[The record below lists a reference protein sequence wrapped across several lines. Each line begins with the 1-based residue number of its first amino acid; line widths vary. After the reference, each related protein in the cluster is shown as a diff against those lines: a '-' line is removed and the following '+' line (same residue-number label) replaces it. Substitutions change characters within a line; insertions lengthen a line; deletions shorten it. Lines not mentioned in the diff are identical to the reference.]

1 MHRRREEMRTTSREE
16 VLSILALA
24 GLKPTRT
31 WELAN
36 GYWPDAPDYDDV
48 RYPWWLAQTSIGL
61 IRIGRR
67 KRVIA
72 IDWEA
77 TAIEAVVTKD
87 DVTKGPKMVHAWETA
102 KAVEYLQRLREM
114 TTPGRDVPC
123 RKDFPHVKPCGPSPD
138 GDPLACAC
146 GCAADDVFCTST
158 P

>member
-1 MHRRREEMRTTSREE
+1 MVLAECAWTSAWGRIRASKNDRRAILRAETTKAGTMDEYERGRAMHRRREEMRTTSREE

-67 KRVIA
+67 KRL
-72 IDWEA
+72 
-77 TAIEAVVTKD
+77 
-87 DVTKGPKMVHAWETA
+87 G
-102 KAVEYLQRLREM
+102 
-114 TTPGRDVPC
+114 
-123 RKDFPHVKPCGPSPD
+123 
-138 GDPLACAC
+138 
-146 GCAADDVFCTST
+146 
-158 P
+158 